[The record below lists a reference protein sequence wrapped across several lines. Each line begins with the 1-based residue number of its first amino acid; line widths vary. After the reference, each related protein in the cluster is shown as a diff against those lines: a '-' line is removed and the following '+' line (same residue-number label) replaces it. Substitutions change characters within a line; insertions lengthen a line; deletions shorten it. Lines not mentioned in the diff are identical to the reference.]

1 MLGTGGS
8 QFPVQIILKKGAG
21 EAEKQTGSDE
31 DEGFVEEENQGMMGK
46 MFVNQHMIKVC
57 FKDSETSKKK
67 GSPKEERKGGSG
79 SKSNNGRVQIV
90 TS

>member
-1 MLGTGGS
+1 M
-8 QFPVQIILKKGAG
+8 KKGAG
-21 EAEKQTGSDE
+21 EAEGRAGSDE

-57 FKDSETSKKK
+57 FKDNETKKK

-79 SKSNNGRVQIV
+79 SKAGNNGKVQIV